1 MTNFQMK
8 FSENVS
14 SFFLLKLVPIERER
28 PRKYLKSNLQKVT
41 PHLGKLW
48 GFEKGGILLYDI
60 NDYLTR
66 EKFPL
71 FQNPITS
78 PNGYLLQL
86 TFKIFSGSFSFY

>member
-8 FSENVS
+8 FLEYVS
-14 SFFLLKLVPIERER
+14 LIFYLTERVLMERE
-28 PRKYLKSNLQKVT
+28 KSREYFNSKTPKVS
-41 PHLGKLW
+41 PHPGKLW

-60 NDYLTR
+60 NDYLTG

-78 PNGYLLQL
+78 PDREEP
-86 TFKIFSGSFSFY
+86 SPFYY